1 MLHRVQPSCLTPILA
16 KVLEMPE
23 PIFIDQ
29 VIAQVA
35 QLGRVNHTVTP
46 V

>member
-1 MLHRVQPSCLTPILA
+1 LASDIIHPILA

-29 VIAQVA
+29 ASA
-35 QLGRVNHTVTP
+35 RMAELGRVNHAVNTG
-46 V
+46 